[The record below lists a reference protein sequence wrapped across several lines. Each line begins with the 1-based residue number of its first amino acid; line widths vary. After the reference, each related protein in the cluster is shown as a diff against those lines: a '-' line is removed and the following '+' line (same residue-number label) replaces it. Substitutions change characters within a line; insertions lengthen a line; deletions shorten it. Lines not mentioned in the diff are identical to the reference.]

1 MLFRSYTVSATQ
13 PVSAAALTAAGA
25 SSGVVA
31 TNATGCQFTYASGTS
46 QRVGMATLVLQLS
59 SNGQMVQLLQ
69 QTHLVNA
76 P

>member
-1 MLFRSYTVSATQ
+1 
-13 PVSAAALTAAGA
+13 
-25 SSGVVA
+25 
-31 TNATGCQFTYASGTS
+31 
-46 QRVGMATLVLQLS
+46 VGMATLVLQLG